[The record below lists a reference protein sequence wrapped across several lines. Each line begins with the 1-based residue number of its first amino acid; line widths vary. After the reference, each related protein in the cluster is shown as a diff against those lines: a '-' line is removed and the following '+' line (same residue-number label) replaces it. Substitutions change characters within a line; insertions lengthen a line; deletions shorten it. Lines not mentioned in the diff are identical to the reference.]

1 MRRKSLNPTYI
12 ALAACLFAWLSI
24 PAKVADQ
31 MRAFTVAT
39 CAPTWDFTNQLHA
52 YLADRPLFWTKKHP
66 SDDKL
71 ARRLELENAMLRSQL
86 EKLSQWVF
94 SEERLEK
101 RLEEFQELD
110 TSTKPLLQRR
120 AKHFA
125 SLIEAELI
133 AMPCSVVYRSP
144 SSWSSSLWVNIGE
157 ETNASIGAKVVAKNS
172 PVLSG
177 TAVVGVID
185 FVGKRQSRV
194 RLVTDEHLCPSVRVA
209 RNGLYLAK
217 GEIHGSGGPI
227 WRSKAATLK
236 GVGFNYAFEDECGA
250 CPEGVDLFQKGD
262 LLVTTGFDGVFP
274 PDLVVGTVRR
284 IHPSKPGS
292 FIYSMDVDPAASDL
306 NDLKALYVIPSR
318 N

>member
-1 MRRKSLNPTYI
+1 
-12 ALAACLFAWLSI
+12 
-24 PAKVADQ
+24 
-31 MRAFTVAT
+31 
-39 CAPTWDFTNQLHA
+39 
-52 YLADRPLFWTKKHP
+52 
-66 SDDKL
+66 
-71 ARRLELENAMLRSQL
+71 
-86 EKLSQWVF
+86 
-94 SEERLEK
+94 
-101 RLEEFQELD
+101 
-110 TSTKPLLQRR
+110 
-120 AKHFA
+120 
-125 SLIEAELI
+125 
-133 AMPCSVVYRSP
+133 MPCSVGYRSP